1 MAQRVTFETI
11 DRVHIVGEW
20 VPATTTL
27 GAAILLHM
35 MPETRQSWAPFQ
47 ALLAQKGIASL
58 AIDLRGHG
66 ESTESEEGRL
76 QYQKFT
82 DEQHALSWN
91 DVQGAFD
98 WVRSHQIEKKLIGL
112 VGASIGAN
120 LALQFL
126 AEEPQI
132 PGAILLSPG
141 MDYHGVS
148 IAEAAEHILP
158 HQGVWM
164 AASRGDDDES
174 VAATQEIDGLLE
186 IEEKETRIVE
196 NHGHGTK
203 MFETDAALMSDAAD
217 WLRARIMAP

>member
-1 MAQRVTFETI
+1 MAQRISVETVDDVQI
-11 DRVHIVGEW
+11 IGDW

-35 MPETRQSWAPFQ
+35 MPATRTSWAPFQ
-47 ALLAQKGIASL
+47 ALLAQKGVASL

-66 ESTESEEGRL
+66 ESTKQSAGVL

-82 DEQHALSWN
+82 DEQHAASWN
-91 DVQGAFD
+91 DVQAAFG
-98 WVRSHQIEKKLIGL
+98 WVRGRQIEKGQIVLA
-112 VGASIGAN
+112 GASIGAN

-132 PGAILLSPG
+132 PGAVLLSPG
-141 MDYHGVS
+141 IDYHGVTTPES
-148 IAEAAEHILP
+148 AEQILP

-174 VAATQEIDGLLE
+174 VAAVQELDGLLE
-186 IEEKETRIVE
+186 IEEKQTRILE

-203 MFETDAALMSDAAD
+203 LFEADAALMAEAAD
-217 WLRARIMAP
+217 WLRTRIMV